1 MPVPSVGSLND
12 SPSTSFS
19 GLVRWL
25 ATHARFPASRLP
37 ASAELLLLV
46 NLAAALEEAAEAAA
60 AGGPRFAG
68 QRVDPSQTAAL
79 KAHALRRSRVH
90 FKCDNSAKV

>member
-1 MPVPSVGSLND
+1 MND
-12 SPSTSFS
+12 SSPIVSFP

-25 ATHARFPASRLP
+25 AARACFPASRLP
-37 ASAELLLLV
+37 APAELLLLV
-46 NLAAALEEAAEAAA
+46 NVAAAQEEAAEAAA
-60 AGGPRFAG
+60 AGGPRFSG

>member
-1 MPVPSVGSLND
+1 MND
-12 SPSTSFS
+12 SLITSFS

-25 ATHARFPASRLP
+25 ATHASFPAGRLP

-46 NLAAALEEAAEAAA
+46 NVAAAQEEAAEAAA
-60 AGGPRFAG
+60 AGPRFSG
-68 QRVDPSQTAAL
+68 QRVDPSQTSAL

>member
-1 MPVPSVGSLND
+1 MND
-12 SPSTSFS
+12 SPTTSLS
-19 GLVRWL
+19 HLVRWL
-25 ATHARFPASRLP
+25 AAHARFPASRLP

-46 NLAAALEEAAEAAA
+46 NLAAAQEEAAEAAA
-60 AGGPRFAG
+60 SGPRFSG